1 MNWIMLVIR
10 VIAELPGMLKIIEKA
25 FDGIEDSSAEKK
37 AMAKEFV
44 KSIVRGLTGVSGP
57 ELNKLLSQVLM
68 VVDPLIDLMVSIFFP
83 HNDQEITG

>member
-1 MNWIMLVIR
+1 MNWIMLVIK

-25 FDGIEDSSAEKK
+25 FDGVPDSSEEKK

-44 KSIVRGLTGVSGP
+44 KSIVRGLTGISGP
-57 ELNKLLSQVLM
+57 DLDKLLSQVLM

-83 HNDQEITG
+83 HDEEETS